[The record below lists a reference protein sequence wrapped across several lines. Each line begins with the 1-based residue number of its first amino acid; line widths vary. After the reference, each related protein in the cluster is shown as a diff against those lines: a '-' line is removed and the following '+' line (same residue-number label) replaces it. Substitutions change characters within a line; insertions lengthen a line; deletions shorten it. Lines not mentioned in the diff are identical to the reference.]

1 MAEKVDIIDIDVTT
15 LKDLREEVK
24 RLRKELDNCAIGSEE
39 FNKTLEELTQTQDT
53 LKKATKTNSKEIEAA
68 EGSYDALVKKMS
80 ELKKAWR
87 ATADEMEKS
96 KLGEEIADINT
107 QLKEMDAS
115 LGNYQRNVGNYG
127 SAFEGVTMKI
137 DGTTASFERNIETT
151 RGALDSFDLLEGGL
165 RAIGV
170 ESEFVESVMSKVD
183 GAMKFTNGLKAVKE
197 TAAGLKTMSVASKA
211 AEVSTV
217 GLATAQNGATVAIKG
232 TTAAAHGLKSA
243 LIATGIG
250 AIIVALGSL
259 AANWDKVSVALGIAK
274 DKNDDM
280 NDSLSDTNEVLRKTD
295 NALKWRLHDLKES
308 GATEI
313 DILKQT
319 ENFYREK
326 LKYVSQEINRTKE
339 QLQLREKAWGAS
351 KEELEGYRE
360 KIKSLEE
367 QFSTYNEELLDAMSN
382 TEEYNKKVEEAAKNE
397 LQRAIE
403 LKKKSLEEIAA
414 FRESLNQSGMNDEDR
429 ELRQKELIY
438 QNDAKRLKEWL
449 DKKYLSQQDYNALSA
464 QLDEQYNK
472 DRVEI
477 RKKYDGPLL
486 EAIDLEIEKKKEVI
500 DTDAYWKQRQEENA
514 RIQQEAIDKELER
527 IATLDQLT
535 MMTDGLA
542 FAMSELSSLEVD
554 GLSSQWSEAFMRVG
568 DTLQSVKFGMEE
580 VEKLKKD
587 GNKTWTAYGQ
597 MASQAFS
604 VAASMMSALA
614 DQQDETSKDGF
625 EKQKKLQI
633 AGATMSMLQGVIS
646 AVSSAF
652 SPNNAW
658 MTIWGQAA
666 AAATMSAMVI
676 ASGVA
681 QINQIKKQTFNG
693 GGSGAVASTP
703 SASPSVTA
711 VQAMGGPAVNPVTNV
726 EGASTEGTIQ
736 ESRVWVSET
745 DITDTQ
751 NKVKTVESESTY

>member
-24 RLRKELDNCAIGSEE
+24 RLRKELDNCAIGSEK

-197 TAAGLKTMSVASKA
+197 TAAGMKVLSLSTKA
-211 AEVSTV
+211 ATV
-217 GLATAQNGATVAIKG
+217 ETEGLTVAQGANVVATKAATVATNGFK
-232 TTAAAHGLKSA
+232 KA

-250 AIIVALGSL
+250 AIVVAIGTLIAYWDDLVDLFKKGGDEAEI
-259 AANWDKVSVALGIAK
+259 AARKVANLVSTIEKMDKDIE
-274 DKNDDM
+274 
-280 NDSLSDTNEVLRKTD
+280 LSIRIDEAN
-295 NALKWRLHDLKES
+295 
-308 GATEI
+308 GATE
-313 DILKQT
+313 
-319 ENFYREK
+319 
-326 LKYVSQEINRTKE
+326 QEIFKKRAESIRQQLEMVQSAMDEETDLTSEHYKTLVEKQNELYDALKKNTDDWTVYEIKKKKEAQDQQLKDAEEFNKRRKEQISELEKFKE
-339 QLQLREKAWGAS
+339 QLYQG
-351 KEELEGYRE
+351 G
-360 KIKSLEE
+360 
-367 QFSTYNEELLDAMSN
+367 
-382 TEEYNKKVEEAAKNE
+382 
-397 LQRAIE
+397 
-403 LKKKSLEEIAA
+403 
-414 FRESLNQSGMNDEDR
+414 LNAEDK

-449 DKKYLSQQDYNALSA
+449 DKKYLSQEEYNALSA

>member
-39 FNKTLEELTQTQDT
+39 FNKKLEELTQTQDA

-68 EGSYDALVKKMS
+68 EGSYDSLVKKMS

-170 ESEFVESVMSKVD
+170 ESEFVEGVMSKVD

-197 TAAGLKTMSVASKA
+197 TAAGMKILSLSTKSA
-211 AEVSTV
+211 A
-217 GLATAQNGATVAIKG
+217 LATEGLTAAQGANVVATKAATVATNGFK
-232 TTAAAHGLKSA
+232 KA

-250 AIIVALGSL
+250 AIIVAIGTLIAYWDDLVDLFKKGGDEAEI
-259 AANWDKVSVALGIAK
+259 AARKVANLVSTLEKMDKDIE
-274 DKNDDM
+274 
-280 NDSLSDTNEVLRKTD
+280 LSIRIDEAN
-295 NALKWRLHDLKES
+295 
-308 GATEI
+308 GATEQEVFKKRAESI
-313 DILKQT
+313 RRQIEMVQSAMDEETDLTSEHYKTLVEKQNELYDALKKNTDDWTVYEIKKKKEAQ
-319 ENFYREK
+319 EQQLKDAEEFNKRRKEQISELEK
-326 LKYVSQEINRTKE
+326 FKE
-339 QLQLREKAWGAS
+339 QLYQKGL
-351 KEELEGYRE
+351 
-360 KIKSLEE
+360 
-367 QFSTYNEELLDAMSN
+367 
-382 TEEYNKKVEEAAKNE
+382 
-397 LQRAIE
+397 
-403 LKKKSLEEIAA
+403 
-414 FRESLNQSGMNDEDR
+414 NDEDR

-449 DKKYLSQQDYNALSA
+449 DKKYLSQEEYNALSA

-486 EAIDLEIEKKKEVI
+486 EAIDLGIEKKKEVI
-500 DTDAYWKQRQEENA
+500 DTDAYWRQRQEENT

-542 FAMSELSSLEVD
+542 FAMSELSALEVD

-580 VEKLKKD
+580 VEKLKKE

-711 VQAMGGPAVNPVTNV
+711 VQAMGGPAVNPVTNI

-751 NKVKTVESESTY
+751 NKVKTVETESTY